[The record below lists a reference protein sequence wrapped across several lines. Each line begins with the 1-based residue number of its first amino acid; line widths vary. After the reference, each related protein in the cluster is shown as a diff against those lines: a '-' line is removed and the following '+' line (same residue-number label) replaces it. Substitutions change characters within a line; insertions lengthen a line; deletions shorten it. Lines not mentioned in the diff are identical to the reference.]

1 MSKIGLGNN
10 INQPT
15 KQCFSCKYWKAA
27 TKLSLLEITE
37 PGYCSAGFCKKIQSQ
52 RIKSLSWCLGIDIG
66 NITGVYWES
75 IDIKN
80 GDYGIDSSNITI
92 VY

>member
-1 MSKIGLGNN
+1 MSKIDLGNN

-52 RIKSLSWCLGIDIG
+52 RIKS
-66 NITGVYWES
+66 
-75 IDIKN
+75 KKKRR
-80 GDYGIDSSNITI
+80 
-92 VY
+92 

>member
-37 PGYCSAGFCKKIQSQ
+37 PGFPLENLK
-52 RIKSLSWCLGIDIG
+52 CLREEVP
-66 NITGVYWES
+66 TP
-75 IDIKN
+75 
-80 GDYGIDSSNITI
+80 
-92 VY
+92 

>member
-37 PGYCSAGFCKKIQSQ
+37 PGYCSAGFCKKMPYAGKGVCRKRKIRRFSRKKAVLPAHTPVIRRMRGAAYLAP
-52 RIKSLSWCLGIDIG
+52 RI
-66 NITGVYWES
+66 
-75 IDIKN
+75 
-80 GDYGIDSSNITI
+80 
-92 VY
+92 

>member
-1 MSKIGLGNN
+1 MHGIDIGN
-10 INQPT
+10 IT
-15 KQCFSCKYWKAA
+15 GVYW
-27 TKLSLLEITE
+27 E
-37 PGYCSAGFCKKIQSQ
+37 SQ
-52 RIKSLSWCLGIDIG
+52 SLSWCLGIDIG